1 MINVGVIGFGNVGRS
16 LVLELAGL
24 NNVDLKIVLSS
35 TGYVII
41 DEKNTLRELVDLA
54 NVGLKLFNHRKFI
67 ESKNSVEVFVEKDVE
82 IAFITLPPSYLNGE
96 PNRSNYYRVLEN
108 NISIITCDKTVLSIE
123 FDKLMKEIRRRN
135 LFIGYRATVTAGTP
149 TIELARALRRRNVE
163 KVKGVLNT
171 TTNYIITLVEKGYS
185 YKQAV
190 ERAVKDKFAEPEPW
204 INTHGWD
211 SSAKLAII
219 SSTLGYSV
227 SLYEIEKIPLE
238 SVSENEIR
246 EVLENNQR
254 YRYIAEADYI
264 ERKFIVRPVKIDKND
279 PLTNASPLHNVVEF
293 ILENDKIVIQGPA
306 GPAWRTAKVM
316 ISELLD
322 YIEYKV

>member
-1 MINVGVIGFGNVGRS
+1 
-16 LVLELAGL
+16 
-24 NNVDLKIVLSS
+24 D
-35 TGYVII
+35 
-41 DEKNTLRELVDLA
+41 
-54 NVGLKLFNHRKFI
+54 
-67 ESKNSVEVFVEKDVE
+67 
-82 IAFITLPPSYLNGE
+82 
-96 PNRSNYYRVLEN
+96 
-108 NISIITCDKTVLSIE
+108 
-123 FDKLMKEIRRRN
+123 
-135 LFIGYRATVTAGTP
+135 
-149 TIELARALRRRNVE
+149 
-163 KVKGVLNT
+163 
-171 TTNYIITLVEKGYS
+171 
-185 YKQAV
+185 
-190 ERAVKDKFAEPEPW
+190 
-204 INTHGWD
+204 THGWD